1 MQNSKSK
8 KRDSTYG
15 GARTHDH
22 TVKSRALY
30 LLSYTG
36 HLYMNENF
44 MVHDP
49 TSIILTRHILI
60 LRQPV

>member
-1 MQNSKSK
+1 
-8 KRDSTYG
+8 
-15 GARTHDH
+15 
-22 TVKSRALY
+22 
-30 LLSYTG
+30 
-36 HLYMNENF
+36 MNENF